1 MGRILISPGGGGGT
15 SSDELTATKA
25 QVLAG
30 YTAVTKDSNDESIV
44 GTMPDNNSTTSNGTV
59 PGISESY
66 PNVPTREADNLQ
78 YNVGTDS
85 IARISMCPPKG
96 YYSGGGGSYINRP
109 ASDFGNATAN
119 RVVAGNTFTS
129 SAGIKVSGTIVDRG
143 LYQYGNIGEGT
154 DYYAINS
161 MPEGWYHSDG
171 NSWAPEARI
180 SKTALRNYLGVN
192 AANIRS
198 GTNIAGVAGTLSVQ
212 SAISF
217 SAAAISYNTIR
228 ISWKN
233 PARGPWQGVF
243 IQMSTSGNPGT
254 GGGSRAYTGRGNS
267 SSANASNYV
276 DITGLNA
283 NTTYYFTCT
292 SYVDNLGWGTSYN
305 VNCKTKAIS
314 PIQAFDLVG
323 LHPGSSYGYGRYG
336 DSSAYECSYHQF
348 TNGILI
354 CGGEEPYEDG
364 EAYWKKSSIDYGAT
378 NDTVSIDLLCS
389 GSVRDDE
396 STVNKLISY
405 LTPALVGKTVRI
417 GGASYNRNSTNVR
430 KMDANL
436 YSTAKIASLGKSN
449 WGTNGKWRPYNLTIK
464 FSNTSYTFGSSFSM
478 DFNV

>member
-30 YTAVTKDSNDESIV
+30 YTAVTKDSDDESIV

-59 PGISESY
+59 PGINESC

-143 LYQYGNIGEGT
+143 LSQYGGFGEGT

-171 NSWAPEARI
+171 NAWAPEARI
-180 SKTALRNYLGVN
+180 SKTTLRNSLGVN
-192 AANIRS
+192 AANIKS
-198 GTNIAGVAGTLSVQ
+198 GTSIAGVAGTLSVQ

-233 PARGPWQGVF
+233 PAKGPWQGVF

-305 VNCKTKAIS
+305 VTAKTNQATIS
-314 PIQAFDLVG
+314 EILGQFINLNSTYISYEYSEVFNEDDGPEYVHGDRRITSISGEYLYTDWNNHYTSSNSSTPSKLFYFYDLKSRPSSSVISALNTYCNRLWIRYRYRENAEWQISSRG
-323 LHPGSSYGYGRYG
+323 HYGKTGSGYGYTPANITFAESYG
-336 DSSAYECSYHQF
+336 S
-348 TNGILI
+348 N
-354 CGGEEPYEDG
+354 
-364 EAYWKKSSIDYGAT
+364 
-378 NDTVSIDLLCS
+378 
-389 GSVRDDE
+389 
-396 STVNKLISY
+396 
-405 LTPALVGKTVRI
+405 ALRVMI
-417 GGASYNRNSTNVR
+417 
-430 KMDANL
+430 
-436 YSTAKIASLGKSN
+436 SLGNKN
-449 WGTNGKWRPYNLTIK
+449 AFFEQG
-464 FSNTSYTFGSSFSM
+464 NTFYQLQFFKG
-478 DFNV
+478 

>member
-1 MGRILISPGGGGGT
+1 MSELLLPIGGGGGT

-30 YTAVTKDSNDESIV
+30 YSAVTKDSNDESIV

-59 PGISESY
+59 PGINESY

-119 RVVAGNTFTS
+119 RVVEGNTFTS

-143 LYQYGNIGEGT
+143 LSQYGNFGEGG

-171 NSWAPEARI
+171 NDWAPEARI
-180 SKTALRNYLGVN
+180 SKTTLRNRLGVN

-198 GTNIAGVAGTLSVQ
+198 GTSIAGIAGTLSVQ

-228 ISWKN
+228 ISWNN
-233 PARGPWQGVF
+233 PPKGPWQGVF
-243 IQMSTSGNPGT
+243 IQMSTGGYPGT
-254 GGGSRAYTGRGNS
+254 GGGSRVYTGSGYTNQS
-267 SSANASNYV
+267 TAGAWNYV
-276 DITGLNA
+276 DITGLSA
-283 NTTYYFTCT
+283 DTTYYFTCT

-305 VNCKTKAIS
+305 VNAKTKAMTASDILGGYIVPNSTYITFDS
-314 PIQAFDLVG
+314 PSGDYFYGGDRKITSFSGDDMYTNDYRSYTTSKHSDPYRYVEFSLSLDTSTCDKLVSQ
-323 LHPGSSYGYGRYG
+323 LNSSYNCLKVYIRTDPSKEWRATY
-336 DSSAYECSYHQF
+336 S
-348 TNGILI
+348 
-354 CGGEEPYEDG
+354 
-364 EAYWKKSSIDYGAT
+364 WK
-378 NDTVSIDLLCS
+378 
-389 GSVRDDE
+389 
-396 STVNKLISY
+396 
-405 LTPALVGKTVRI
+405 
-417 GGASYNRNSTNVR
+417 
-430 KMDANL
+430 NL
-436 YSTAKIASLGKSN
+436 DMYAKIQF
-449 WGTNGKWRPYNLTIK
+449 YNSIYNNKGHLYMRILTIK
-464 FSNTSYTFGSSFSM
+464 TANEEPNIHSCIFSRYGNGYYWMHFFKE
-478 DFNV
+478 

>member
-143 LYQYGNIGEGT
+143 LYQYGDIGEGT

-180 SKTALRNYLGVN
+180 SKTTLRNYLGVN

-198 GTNIAGVAGTLSVQ
+198 GTSIAGVAGTLSVQ

-233 PARGPWQGVF
+233 PAKGPWQGVF

-276 DITGLNA
+276 DITGLSA

-305 VNCKTKAIS
+305 VNAKTPLPSGKSILDGLGIS
-314 PIQAFDLVG
+314 VAG
-323 LHPGSSYGYGRYG
+323 GYGYDKHTGSVCYLSGGSWNGNRYR
-336 DSSAYECSYHQF
+336 
-348 TNGILI
+348 
-354 CGGEEPYEDG
+354 CGGEEPGEDG
-364 EAYWKKSSIDYGAT
+364 TAYWRVSGTLAGSHGIGLSLSNNCYSDVAAKLVSQLKVKIGSSANVGSITRTWGGAIT
-378 NDTVSIDLLCS
+378 SENSKGTRTFSDFRTYRSGYNHGQPVYDLLIEFKEEFDSGTSFYIDL
-389 GSVRDDE
+389 
-396 STVNKLISY
+396 
-405 LTPALVGKTVRI
+405 
-417 GGASYNRNSTNVR
+417 
-430 KMDANL
+430 
-436 YSTAKIASLGKSN
+436 
-449 WGTNGKWRPYNLTIK
+449 
-464 FSNTSYTFGSSFSM
+464 
-478 DFNV
+478 